1 MRINARNASIAA
13 GAFALGLGL
22 AGAVA
27 REAGPAPTVAH
38 AAIPHRQ
45 IKGVGELS
53 AAFVAIADAVTPAVV
68 RIQAEHTV
76 APTARRQVPF
86 HDFLDPQDGDAP
98 QVAGGSGFIVSPDG
112 YILTNNH
119 VVEDADRIT
128 VTLVDKRS
136 FAARVVGRDPTTD
149 VAVVKIDATKL
160 PVADLGDS
168 DQARVGEWVL
178 AIGNPGFGGGST
190 LDFTVTE
197 GIVSAKG
204 RPLQILAQE
213 MGYRNPASNYAIEDF
228 IQTDAVINPGNSGG
242 PLVNLSGQVIGI
254 NSAIASSTGY
264 SEGYG
269 FAIPSNLARRVMTD
283 LIGGGRVRRPL
294 LGVTITDVSAEDA
307 EVFRLPSIAGVL
319 VEDFAEG
326 SPAARAGLQR
336 GDVIVEVDHTPV
348 ERLGQLQRMVAQHR
362 PGEVVDVGVIRYGR
376 REQFQVRLMEAA
388 IPLAQVANHSTL
400 AAAPEGLGLEVAELT
415 PDAARRNGFTQ
426 SAGAVISKISP
437 FGPAGRKQLDAGDH
451 ILSINRKTITSARQA
466 QDLLRD
472 ARSGDIV
479 SILVERSGGRTH
491 IANIRAP

>member
-1 MRINARNASIAA
+1 MRINARNASVAA
-13 GAFALGLGL
+13 GAFALGIGL

-27 REAGPAPTVAH
+27 RETGPAPPAAH
-38 AAIPHRQ
+38 AAIPQRSV
-45 IKGVGELS
+45 KSASELS
-53 AAFVAIADAVTPAVV
+53 AAFVAIAEAVTPAVV
-68 RIQAEHTV
+68 RIQAEHT
-76 APTARRQVPF
+76 APAARQRVPF
-86 HDFLDPQDGDAP
+86 HDFFDPQDGDVP
-98 QVAGGSGFIVSPDG
+98 QVAGGSGFLVSSDG

-136 FAARVVGRDPTTD
+136 FSARIVGRDPTTD
-149 VAVVKIDATKL
+149 VAVVKIDATGL
-160 PVADLGDS
+160 PVAKLGDS

-197 GIVSAKG
+197 GIISAKG

-242 PLVNLSGQVIGI
+242 PLVNLAGEVIGI

-264 SEGYG
+264 NEGYG

-283 LIGGGRVRRPL
+283 LIDGGRVRRPL

-307 EVFRLPSIAGVL
+307 EVYRLPSIAGVL
-319 VEDFAEG
+319 IEDFAEA

-336 GDVIVEVDHTPV
+336 GDVIVEVDGQPV

-362 PGEVVDVGVIRYGR
+362 PGDVVDVGVIRYGE
-376 REQFQVRLMEAA
+376 REDFQVRLMEAA
-388 IPLAQVANHSTL
+388 IPVAQVANRVPPPR
-400 AAAPEGLGLEVAELT
+400 APEGLGLEVAELT
-415 PDAARRNGFTQ
+415 PEMARRAGFTQ
-426 SAGAVISKISP
+426 TRGAVISKVAP
-437 FGPAGRKQLDAGDH
+437 FGPAGRKQLDAGDR
-451 ILSINRKTITSARQA
+451 ILSINGKPITSARQA
-466 QDLLRD
+466 QEMLRST
-472 ARSGDIV
+472 RSGDVV